1 VGSQVG
7 QQFGA
12 AEGMQRAATGAMEP
26 NIMTDMLTAI
36 FGTTQGPTGQGNAAA
51 GRPWKQ

>member
-1 VGSQVG
+1 
-7 QQFGA
+7 
-12 AEGMQRAATGAMEP
+12 MEP

-36 FGTTQGPTGQGNAAA
+36 FGTTQGPTSQGNAAA